1 MDGKLEALNLLKEW
15 SNMLLVV
22 QMSAIGF
29 LGSLL
34 PKTSNKVAR
43 MAAVGSVIFFTFSI
57 IAAAN
62 LLGSLP
68 FLAQRIESVRDI
80 YEESGNL
87 DIPVKICASAQ
98 ALFFVSGIL
107 AFTCFAILRRSDE
120 QHI

>member
-34 PKTSNKVAR
+34 PKTSNKIAR
-43 MAAVGSVIFFTFSI
+43 LAAVSSVIFFALSI

-87 DIPVKICASAQ
+87 DISVKICASAQ

-107 AFTCFAILRRSDE
+107 AFTSFAILRRSDE
-120 QHI
+120 QPI

>member
-29 LGSLL
+29 LGALL
-34 PKTSNKVAR
+34 PKTSNAVAKL
-43 MAAVGSVIFFTFSI
+43 AALLSIVFFALSI

-68 FLAQRIESVRDI
+68 FLAQRIDSVKNI
-80 YEESGNL
+80 YAERGNL
-87 DIPVKICASAQ
+87 DIPIQFCASAQ
-98 ALFFVSGIL
+98 ALFFISGIL
-107 AFTCFAILRRSDE
+107 AFTCFAALRRSDKE
-120 QHI
+120 DN

>member
-29 LGSLL
+29 LGALL
-34 PKTSNKVAR
+34 PKTSHKVAKL
-43 MAAVGSVIFFTFSI
+43 AALISIIFFALSI
-57 IAAAN
+57 ISAAN

-68 FLAQRIESVRDI
+68 FLAQRIDSVKDI
-80 YEESGNL
+80 YDESGNL
-87 DIPVKICASAQ
+87 DIPVRLCASAQ

-107 AFTCFAILRRSDE
+107 AFTLFAALRRSDK
-120 QHI
+120 QDT